1 MAHPTSYVL
10 RTYLTCL
17 TNLLLT
23 TCSSESSWPTSSVLS
38 TEPLRPHLAR
48 VGVGVGVGFRVRVRA
63 GVRVRVRAG
72 VRVGVKVGVRVRVR
86 ARARARVRVIGLG
99 GRTA

>member
-1 MAHPTSYVL
+1 ML
-10 RTYLTCL
+10 RTYLTHL
-17 TNLLLT
+17 TYSLLT

-48 VGVGVGVGFRVRVRA
+48 VGVGVGFRVRVRA

-86 ARARARVRVIGLG
+86 VRVRVGV
-99 GRTA
+99 RVRR